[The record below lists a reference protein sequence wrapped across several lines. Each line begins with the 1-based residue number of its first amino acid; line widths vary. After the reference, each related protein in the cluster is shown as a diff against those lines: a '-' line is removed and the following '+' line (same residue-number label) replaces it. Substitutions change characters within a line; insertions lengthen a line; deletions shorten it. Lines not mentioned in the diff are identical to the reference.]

1 MSSYSFGC
9 FLSVFSH
16 IFFVSVLTVQHP
28 KSKISVLNSTI
39 PIKIY
44 FSSGLPDFT
53 HFLGT
58 VLSYGIFLTRFLT
71 GTHLVNDY
79 SILTFSAIVESE
91 SFATDKPLLLVSTLV
106 QSESEN

>member
-1 MSSYSFGC
+1 M
-9 FLSVFSH
+9 
-16 IFFVSVLTVQHP
+16 SVLTVQHP
-28 KSKISVLNSTI
+28 KSKISELNSTI

-58 VLSYGIFLTRFLT
+58 VLSYGIFLTKFLT
-71 GTHLVNDY
+71 
-79 SILTFSAIVESE
+79 ILTFSAIEESE
-91 SFATDKPLLLVSTLV
+91 CFATDKPLLLVSTLV